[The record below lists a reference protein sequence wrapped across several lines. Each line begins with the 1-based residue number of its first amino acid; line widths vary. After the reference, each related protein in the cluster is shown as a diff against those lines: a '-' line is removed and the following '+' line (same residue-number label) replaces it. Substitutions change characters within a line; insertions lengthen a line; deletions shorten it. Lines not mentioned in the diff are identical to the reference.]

1 VSFLTSTPPV
11 ISMLRYLLKFFSLVR
26 QEPTVLDQESD
37 NVVLF
42 AEVEKTAKK
51 AASSTPIPIRLPNA
65 QPLPHHRERLLSMQL
80 PHAKICSVRRCT
92 RLQTMGISTTGDLAR
107 ADLTTLA
114 SQFGAPNKALKVL
127 KQYRRAIRFSAS
139 VPGMMPRDALLLIS
153 IHRRSVRGLAMES
166 PARLHRDLERFA
178 ESTQGIQQLRGRRI
192 PSTRRLK
199 KWISECEA
207 VRTGTPFHA
216 LVG

>member
-1 VSFLTSTPPV
+1 
-11 ISMLRYLLKFFSLVR
+11 MLRQLFKLFSFKRDAPSVTA
-26 QEPTVLDQESD
+26 QGSD
-37 NVVLF
+37 NVVLY
-42 AEVEKTAKK
+42 AEVEKNTRQAPR
-51 AASSTPIPIRLPNA
+51 SVPSPVTLPNPR
-65 QPLPHHRERLLSMQL
+65 PLPHHRERLLSMQL
-80 PHAKICSVRRCT
+80 AHAKLCSARRCN
-92 RLQTMGISTTGDLAR
+92 RLQSMGISTTGDLAS
-107 ADLTTLA
+107 ADLARLA

-178 ESTQGIQQLRGRRI
+178 ESTQGRQQLRGRRI

-199 KWISECEA
+199 KWISECETA
-207 VRTGTPFHA
+207 ATSARFQTLA
-216 LVG
+216 A

>member
-1 VSFLTSTPPV
+1 MFRLF
-11 ISMLRYLLKFFSLVR
+11 LKFFSFGR
-26 QEPTVLDQESD
+26 QEPTIIAPNSEH
-37 NVVLF
+37 VVLF
-42 AEVEKTAKK
+42 AEVENPSRKAPRLTPTAVH
-51 AASSTPIPIRLPNA
+51 LPNA

-80 PHAKICSVRRCT
+80 AHAKICSARRCN
-92 RLQTMGISTTGDLAR
+92 RLHDLGISTTGDLAG
-107 ADLTTLA
+107 ADLKNLA

-178 ESTQGIQQLRGRRI
+178 ESTQGRQQLRGRRI
-192 PSTRRLK
+192 PSTRRLR
-199 KWISECEA
+199 KWISECET
-207 VRTGTPFHA
+207 VTNGTPFHA
-216 LVG
+216 LVA